1 MMPIE
6 GVISDNCSRKSPFA
20 FIQDPALQFTVSLL
34 PNKRDNEHGE
44 GSLIC
49 IITRLGIVFN
59 KSETIINVNRN
70 YKSVRAFWRK

>member
-1 MMPIE
+1 MIVTQQKP
-6 GVISDNCSRKSPFA
+6 DN
-20 FIQDPALQFTVSLL
+20 DH
-34 PNKRDNEHGE
+34 EE

-49 IITRLGIVFN
+49 MITRDGIVFN